1 MRALILGGAG
11 MLGHR
16 LWLELRDRLD
26 TYVAVR
32 RPFADYAAL
41 GLFDQ
46 RRTVDRVDA
55 VSDDDLDRAF
65 AAGRPDVVINA
76 IGVVKQRREADH
88 ATSTIAVNS
97 LLPHRLADRCVATGA
112 RLIHVSTDC
121 VFSGSRGAYS
131 EADVP
136 DARDL
141 YGRSKLLGEVTRP
154 GCLTVRT
161 SMVGR
166 EIRSSQGLIEWFL
179 SHRGETVPGFTRARF
194 SGLTTIALARV
205 IATIID
211 SHRDLAG
218 LWHVAGEPI
227 AKYDLLSMVNDRFQL
242 GTTLDP
248 DESLVCDR
256 TLDASRF
263 MNATGYRPPTWAEMV
278 AELAADPTPYDAWG
292 NQWISNA
299 RDRSTASIS

>member
-1 MRALILGGAG
+1 MRALVLGGAG

-16 LWLELRDRLD
+16 LWLELRDRVE
-26 TYVAVR
+26 TFVTVR
-32 RPFADYAAL
+32 RPLATYASL
-41 GLFDQ
+41 GLFVEERAIDE
-46 RRTVDRVDA
+46 VDA
-55 VSDDDLDRAF
+55 LSDRDLDRAL
-65 AAGRPDVVINA
+65 AVASPDVIVNA
-76 IGVVKQRREADH
+76 VGVVKQRREAER
-88 ATSTIAVNS
+88 ATSTIAVNA
-97 LLPHRLADRCVATGA
+97 LLPHRLADRCVAAGT

-121 VFSGSRGAYS
+121 VFSGSRGSYT

-141 YGRSKLLGEVTRP
+141 YGRSKLLGEVARP
-154 GCLTVRT
+154 GCLTLRT
-161 SMVGR
+161 SIVGR
-166 EIRSSQGLIEWFL
+166 EIGSSHGLIEWFL
-179 SHRGETVPGFTRARF
+179 SHRGETVRGYTRARF
-194 SGLTTIALARV
+194 SGLTTIELARL
-205 IATIID
+205 IATLVQSD
-211 SHRDLAG
+211 HDLAG

-227 AKYDLLSMVNDRFQL
+227 AKYDLLSMVNDQFRL
-242 GTTLDP
+242 GSTLEAD
-248 DESLVCDR
+248 DSFVCDR